1 MSRRSSSILRI
12 HGGREARA
20 ISSHFDLA
28 LTLVAMTAAAPDKKT
43 AITAAL
49 KGKAFRRF

>member
-1 MSRRSSSILRI
+1 
-12 HGGREARA
+12 
-20 ISSHFDLA
+20 
-28 LTLVAMTAAAPDKKT
+28 MTAAAPDKKT